1 MANCVIPAY
10 WWYGG
15 LREEGKEGMC
25 DKEDCKGLEYDVRV
39 ADGVAPYPYPPISV
53 LTLGRELHGAPVMY
67 KELG

>member
-1 MANCVIPAY
+1 MFVLQHT
-10 WWYGG
+10 GG
-15 LREEGKEGMC
+15 LREGMC
-25 DKEDCKGLEYDVRV
+25 DKGDCR

>member
-1 MANCVIPAY
+1 M
-10 WWYGG
+10 
-15 LREEGKEGMC
+15 EGREGMC
-25 DKEDCKGLEYDVRV
+25 DKEDCKGLVYDERV